1 MDSADRGDVGN
12 GAGER
17 PRRPI
22 SFTLNPRTITHARI
36 SSAWAIAL
44 AWIDGRLE
52 IVEVPEP

>member
-1 MDSADRGDVGN
+1 MDSADGRDAN
-12 GAGER
+12 GAANEQ

-36 SSAWAIAL
+36 TAAWAIAL

>member
-1 MDSADRGDVGN
+1 MDSADREDSRS
-12 GAGER
+12 GAHER

-22 SFTLNPRTITHARI
+22 SFTLNPRTITQARI
-36 SSAWAIAL
+36 CSAWAIAL

>member
-1 MDSADRGDVGN
+1 MESADRDDAN
-12 GAGER
+12 GGANER

-36 SSAWAIAL
+36 MAAWAIAL

>member
-1 MDSADRGDVGN
+1 MDSADRDDATGGVN
-12 GAGER
+12 ER

>member
-1 MDSADRGDVGN
+1 MDSADREDANGD
-12 GAGER
+12 AKER

-52 IVEVPEP
+52 IVEVAEP